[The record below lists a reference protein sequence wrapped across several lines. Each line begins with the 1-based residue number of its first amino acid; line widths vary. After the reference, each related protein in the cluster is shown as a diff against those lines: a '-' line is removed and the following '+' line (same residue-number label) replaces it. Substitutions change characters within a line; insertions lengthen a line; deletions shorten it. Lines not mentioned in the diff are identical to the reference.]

1 MDSPEKL
8 TIRKGEDRSPI
19 MNEPSSIPSQTHL
32 FDALPII
39 QPEGLSYAA
48 DFLSRAEEMA
58 LISLIQTLP
67 LKEMRYKDY
76 IARRRVISFGGQYDF
91 DANRLQPS
99 APLIAALEP
108 LRAKIAAWARTEE
121 SRFKQVLIAEYR
133 PGTPLGWHRDVPD
146 FEDVVGVSLLNEA
159 AMRFRPYPPSGSQS
173 KQILK
178 ITLEPRSI
186 YLLRG
191 PARWDWQHSVPPVN
205 ALRYSIT
212 LRTVS
217 KGRAP
222 EPDRGLAK
230 PAG

>member
-1 MDSPEKL
+1 MN
-8 TIRKGEDRSPI
+8 RS
-19 MNEPSSIPSQTHL
+19 SSIPSQTHL

-39 QPEGLSYAA
+39 QPEGLVYVA
-48 DFLSRAEEMA
+48 DFLSRAEETA

-91 DANRLQPS
+91 DANRLQPG

-108 LRAKIAAWARTEE
+108 LRAKVAAWAGKDE
-121 SRFKQVLIAEYR
+121 SRFTQVLIAEYR

-146 FEDVVGVSLLNEA
+146 FEEVVGVSLLNEA
-159 AMRFRPYPPSGSQS
+159 IMRFRPYPPSGSQS
-173 KQILK
+173 KQTLK

-191 PARWDWQHSVPPVN
+191 SARWDWQHSVPPVN

-212 LRTVS
+212 LRTVNKARLS
-217 KGRAP
+217 GTERESAT
-222 EPDRGLAK
+222 
-230 PAG
+230 